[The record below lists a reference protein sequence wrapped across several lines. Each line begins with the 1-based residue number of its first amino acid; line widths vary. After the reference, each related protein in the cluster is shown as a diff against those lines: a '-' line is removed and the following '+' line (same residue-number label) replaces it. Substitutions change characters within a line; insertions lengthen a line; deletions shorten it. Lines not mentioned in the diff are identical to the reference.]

1 MNEVELPFEEWVML
15 ESIARRVERRIV
27 TEHADA
33 EVMPLDDVEDG
44 IAKIAAQANGEQ
56 VRKENVQHKEITT
69 MSNVHPPP
77 ERLALEEAST
87 ADLVREALDEAKE
100 LVRIEIEI
108 AKNEVEKEIAQAK
121 KAAVGFGVALAAGV
135 LVLCLLAVALVL
147 ALGGTAL
154 AALGVAGGLLVI
166 GGIAGFAGYSLLPKK
181 PLETTRHR
189 LKSDVTQLKE
199 HIA

>member
-1 MNEVELPFEEWVML
+1 
-15 ESIARRVERRIV
+15 
-27 TEHADA
+27 
-33 EVMPLDDVEDG
+33 
-44 IAKIAAQANGEQ
+44 
-56 VRKENVQHKEITT
+56 
-69 MSNVHPPP
+69 MSNMNPRP

-121 KAAVGFGVALAAGV
+121 KAAVGFGVALGAGV
-135 LVLCLLAVALVL
+135 LVLCLLAVALVF
-147 ALGGTAL
+147 AVGGTAV
-154 AALGVAGGLLVI
+154 AALIVAACLLVL
-166 GGIAGFAGYSLLPKK
+166 GGAAAFAGYSILPKK

-189 LKSDVTQLKE
+189 LRSDVTQLKE